1 MEIVAAVVAL
11 LLGAAIGSFL
21 NVVIYR
27 VPAGQSLNGRSH
39 CPTCDVQISA
49 KDNIP
54 VLSWLLLKGRCRNC
68 SSPIAAQYPLVE
80 AFTAVA
86 FTAIV
91 LVNGLTAFTLVLLYF
106 AAISIALFMID
117 LRTLRLPDSI
127 VLPSTIVV
135 AVGLAASAATTD
147 AWDAAL
153 RALIGAVALAG
164 AYGLIWFLSGGRAL
178 GFGDVKLAL
187 ILGAITAYVS
197 WGVFG
202 VGVGAGWVF
211 GAAAAIVG
219 LATGRMQR
227 GKPVPFGPALL
238 VGTWF
243 SLLVGTPIANWY
255 ATLLHLN

>member
-39 CPTCDVQISA
+39 CPTCDVQIRA

-91 LVNGLTAFTLVLLYF
+91 LVNGLTVFTLVLLYF

-127 VLPSTIVV
+127 VLPSVIVV
-135 AVGLAASAATTD
+135 AVGLAASAAITD
-147 AWDAAL
+147 TWDAAL
-153 RALIGAVALAG
+153 RALIATAL
-164 AYGLIWFLSGGRAL
+164 
-178 GFGDVKLAL
+178 
-187 ILGAITAYVS
+187 
-197 WGVFG
+197 
-202 VGVGAGWVF
+202 
-211 GAAAAIVG
+211 
-219 LATGRMQR
+219 Q
-227 GKPVPFGPALL
+227 
-238 VGTWF
+238 
-243 SLLVGTPIANWY
+243 
-255 ATLLHLN
+255 LNDSC